1 MTEQAVL
8 TQPLAEGVGE
18 GLSKELGKGLSKQLC
33 EDNWQARV
41 AHAFS
46 RAAPRYDALA
56 TAQRQIGEGLW
67 ITLPASATRIVDIGC
82 GTGYWTQRLAER
94 YPAAQLVG
102 LDIAPGMLEQARQR
116 YGEGIHWQQGDA
128 TALPFS
134 ERSVD
139 LVFSNLAVQWCRDI
153 GAVMKA
159 LYRVL
164 EPGGHAHITTLLPGT
179 LAEVA
184 FAWQRPEALLQTPDQ
199 ISVAVAIA
207 ESGLTIN
214 RQTANVE
221 HYYYPDLNAV
231 MASIKGVG
239 AQLARPQ
246 AHITRRDIAAAKAR
260 YEQLRQSE
268 GLPVSYHCLTLT
280 LEKPQ

>member
-1 MTEQAVL
+1 MTELMVN
-8 TQPLAEGVGE
+8 
-18 GLSKELGKGLSKQLC
+18 S

-56 TAQRQIGEGLW
+56 TAQRQIGEMLW
-67 ITLPASATRIVDIGC
+67 ETLPPITSKILDMGC
-82 GTGYWTQRLAER
+82 GTGYWTQRLAKR
-94 YPAAQLVG
+94 YPQAHITG

-116 YGEGIHWQQGDA
+116 HGESICWQPGDA
-128 TALPFS
+128 AALPFGDHS
-134 ERSVD
+134 FD
-139 LVFSNLAVQWCRDI
+139 LAFSNLAVQWCRDI
-153 GAVMKA
+153 GAVMSE

-164 EPGGHAHITTLLPGT
+164 TLGGQAHITTLLPGT
-179 LAEVA
+179 LGEIAV
-184 FAWQRPEALLQTPDQ
+184 AWQRPEALLKTPNRANVEQ
-199 ISVAVAIA
+199 AIGN
-207 ESGLTIN
+207 SGLTITQ
-214 RQTANVE
+214 QTATIE
-221 HYYYPDLNAV
+221 RFYYPNLNAV

-246 AHITRRDIAAAKAR
+246 ARITRGDLNAATSR
-260 YEQLRQSE
+260 YEQFRQPK

>member
-1 MTEQAVL
+1 MTEQTAL
-8 TQPLAEGVGE
+8 TQHLAEDVGE
-18 GLSKELGKGLSKQLC
+18 GPGEGLNKEIC

-67 ITLPASATRIVDIGC
+67 NTLPASATRIVDMGC

-94 YPAAQLVG
+94 YPAAQLAG

-128 TALPFS
+128 AALPFS
-134 ERSVD
+134 ECSVD

-159 LYRVL
+159 IYRVL

-179 LAEVA
+179 LAEIA
-184 FAWQRPEALLQTPDQ
+184 FAWQRPEALLQTPNQ

-214 RQTANVE
+214 RQTANVAR
-221 HYYYPDLNAV
+221 YYYPDLNAV

-246 AHITRRDIAAAKAR
+246 ARITRKDIATANAR
-260 YEQLRQSE
+260 YKQLRQPE

-280 LEKPQ
+280 LEKPL

>member
-1 MTEQAVL
+1 MTEL
-8 TQPLAEGVGE
+8 TMSAER
-18 GLSKELGKGLSKQLC
+18 S
-33 EDNWQARV
+33 WQARV

-46 RAAPRYDALA
+46 RAAPHYDTLA
-56 TAQRQIGEGLW
+56 TAQRQIGETLW
-67 ITLPASATRIVDIGC
+67 QSLPASAANVLDLGC
-82 GTGYWTQRLAER
+82 GTGYWTQCLGEQ
-94 YPAAQLVG
+94 YPHAQITG

-116 YGEGIHWQQGDA
+116 HGDNIYWQQGDA
-128 TALPFS
+128 AALPFS
-134 ERSVD
+134 ERSFD
-139 LVFSNLAVQWCRDI
+139 LIFSNLAVQWCRDI
-153 GAVMKA
+153 SAVMHE
-159 LYRVL
+159 LQRVL
-164 EPGGHAHITTLLPGT
+164 RSGGQAHITTLLPGT
-179 LAEVA
+179 LDEIA
-184 FAWQRPEALLQTPDQ
+184 FAWQRPEALLKTPDQ

-221 HYYYPDLNAV
+221 HCYYPDLNAV